1 MAEEIDNQF
10 ILTTIPSPPDDEISD
25 KDELITEE
33 FPQGD
38 SAFVAKDLNGA
49 PVEIYSYFLTDDPIL
64 KGLTTSGDS
73 FILDT
78 NTNTWYVFNKDSEEY
93 QEFPQ
98 NPYELPTANPEILL
112 SSFINQIVSL
122 LSSTAIE
129 YGYDSIDNA
138 ISYYNSQDE
147 QKRTEARSFS
157 TWRDSVLFLANL
169 NIDNF
174 NQFGTPLPTLEEF
187 ISQPEYEE
195 FSPQPLLQTF
205 SGNEA
210 AGYQILDTEQ
220 KTFFGWSN
228 IQHNNDL
235 NGVGI
240 GQLINSGN
248 IKNIYSI
255 SCSID
260 QHGLTTAWGTDDYTV
275 KIKFDGTPN
284 DYGIVTDFEYKIGS
298 ASELFSGFSGLMVRI
313 NYMGKFA

>member
-1 MAEEIDNQF
+1 MAEEINNQF

-25 KDELITEE
+25 KDELVTEE

-38 SAFVAKDLNGA
+38 SAFVAKDLNGD

-138 ISYYNSQDE
+138 ISYYNSSVTAWAE
-147 QKRTEARSFS
+147 EAAAFN
-157 TWRDSVLFLANL
+157 TWRDNTLSLMYQNIFSFTADGVTLPDLDGFTGQTGYVQLALAEPSRPQLFL
-169 NIDNF
+169 
-174 NQFGTPLPTLEEF
+174 
-187 ISQPEYEE
+187 
-195 FSPQPLLQTF
+195 
-205 SGNEA
+205 
-210 AGYQILDTEQ
+210 
-220 KTFFGWSN
+220 
-228 IQHNNDL
+228 
-235 NGVGI
+235 
-240 GQLINSGN
+240 
-248 IKNIYSI
+248 
-255 SCSID
+255 
-260 QHGLTTAWGTDDYTV
+260 
-275 KIKFDGTPN
+275 
-284 DYGIVTDFEYKIGS
+284 
-298 ASELFSGFSGLMVRI
+298 
-313 NYMGKFA
+313 